1 MSEIPEALR
10 LADDLKTVIRQ
21 EDAEDNVILV
31 PRWTAEDSAAKLIRQ
46 HAEIE
51 RLKAERDESVRAERE
66 ACAAIAEMPKYLNET
81 GILTV
86 NPAKSAAA
94 HFIAI
99 AIRARGEVPR

>member
-1 MSEIPEALR
+1 MREIPEALR
-10 LADDLKTVIRQ
+10 LAYALKERHGANSFEDD
-21 EDAEDNVILV
+21 
-31 PRWTAEDSAAKLIRQ
+31 AATELRRQ

-51 RLKAERDESVRAERE
+51 RMKAERDEAVKAERE

>member
-1 MSEIPEALR
+1 MNRE
-10 LADDLKTVIRQ
+10 DVIRWMQ
-21 EDAEDNVILV
+21 EVGAKESNPTPQTYDGFVVLFQQF
-31 PRWTAEDSAAKLIRQ
+31 AKLA
-46 HAEIE
+46 AEWGA
-51 RLKAERDESVRAERE
+51 KQERE

-99 AIRARGEVPR
+99 AIRARGEVPK

>member
-1 MSEIPEALR
+1 MNSN
-10 LADDLKTVIRQ
+10 DVIRMAIKAGFAHNPKTGHIVAVDGFT
-21 EDAEDNVILV
+21 EVRV
-31 PRWTAEDSAAKLIRQ
+31 TAG
-46 HAEIE
+46 IE
-51 RLKAERDESVRAERE
+51 RFAALVAAHERE

>member
-1 MSEIPEALR
+1 VNREDIIRMVGEAARSEGSQLFGCGI
-10 LADDLKTVIRQ
+10 DDLERF
-21 EDAEDNVILV
+21 AALV
-31 PRWTAEDSAAKLIRQ
+31 AA
-46 HAEIE
+46 H
-51 RLKAERDESVRAERE
+51 ERE